1 VTVEI
6 AIKQIENV
14 LAACDHHREVIRS
27 LRSEITETKREWEQ
41 DQAKNA
47 ALRQAAV
54 EVCAIGRVWVTIW
67 GDKLS
72 EDSVR
77 QFAELEKQI
86 LTK

>member
-1 VTVEI
+1 MNLEL
-6 AIKQIENV
+6 AIKQIANL
-14 LAACDHHREVIRS
+14 LAACDHYRGRLE
-27 LRSEITETKREWEQ
+27 EMEK
-41 DQAKNA
+41 DNA
-47 ALRQAAV
+47 ELRQAAV
-54 EVCAIGRVWVTIW
+54 ELAAIGRVWVTIW